1 MGGSKN
7 VYASVKAYS
16 KRGKLLTRGDFQTLA
31 ESRDLEE
38 LMTRIKNT
46 VYAEAV
52 ADVQKPYSSQNI
64 ESALRSKL
72 ADIHYSIAKTSGN
85 SAVLDAYY
93 MKFIV
98 SNLKLILKGKI
109 LGKPQEEIESHV
121 NLHAEELIKQR
132 DVIVKALVAKDFEE
146 AVASLNSVEFAD
158 EIAKAAALYN
168 EKKNL
173 QIFDTYFDKILFQQL
188 AGAMK
193 NYADKAATKIV
204 SMDIDFYNILSVIRG
219 KFWGLQE
226 EQIQDLVINTSP
238 PAKELLGRMIAAAS
252 VRDAFNELSS
262 TKYKDLVPQVENELD
277 AIAGFERAF
286 ELSIY
291 NSSLRSFTQMF
302 SFATIVGITKLT
314 SFEVRNLAAI
324 AFAVE
329 QKIPTETTMSSHDFC
344 PTPISSIPRNLFS
357 NRRTHHWSSYWLWP
371 SFCYT
376 CLLRKNFKSDN
387 QTYELS
393 IRSQKR

>member
-16 KRGKLLTRGDFQTLA
+16 KRGKLLARSDFQTLA

-46 VYAEAV
+46 VYGDAV
-52 ADVQKPYSSQNI
+52 ADVQKPYSSMSI

-85 SAVLDAYY
+85 SGVLDAYY

-98 SNLKLILKGKI
+98 SNLKLILKGKV
-109 LGKPQEEIESHV
+109 LGKSQEEIETLV

-132 DVIVKALVAKDFEE
+132 DVVIKALVAKDFEE
-146 AVASLNSVEFAD
+146 AVASLNSVQFGD
-158 EIAKAAALYN
+158 EIVKAAALYN
-168 EKKNL
+168 EKKNV
-173 QIFDTYFDKILFQQL
+173 QVFDTYFDKILFQHL

-193 NYADKAATKIV
+193 NYADKDATKIV
-204 SMDIDFYNILSVIRG
+204 AMDIDFYNILSVIRG

-226 EQIQDLVINTSP
+226 EQIQDLIIATSP
-238 PAKELLGRMIAAAS
+238 PARELLGRMMAAATI
-252 VRDAFNELSS
+252 RDAFNELSN
-262 TKYKDLVPQVENELD
+262 TKYKDLIPQVENELD
-277 AIAGFERAF
+277 AIAEFERTF
-286 ELSIY
+286 EILIYKTSI
-291 NSSLRSFTQMF
+291 NSFTKMF

-329 QKIPTETTMSSHDFC
+329 QKIPTETTMSKLILD
-344 PTPISSIPRNLFS
+344 
-357 NRRTHHWSSYWLWP
+357 
-371 SFCYT
+371 
-376 CLLRKNFKSDN
+376 
-387 QTYELS
+387 EE
-393 IRSQKR
+393 

>member
-16 KRGKLLTRGDFQTLA
+16 KRGKLLAKADFQTLA

-52 ADVQKPYSSQNI
+52 ADVQKPYTSQSI
-64 ESALRSKL
+64 ESALRSQL
-72 ADIHYSIAKTSGN
+72 ADIHYSIAKTAGSSG
-85 SAVLDAYY
+85 VLDAYY

-98 SNLKLILKGKI
+98 SNLKLILKGKV
-109 LGKPQEEIESHV
+109 LGKPQEEIETHI

-132 DVIVKALVAKDFEE
+132 DVVVKALVAKDLEE
-146 AVASLNSVEFAD
+146 AVASLNSVEFGE
-158 EIAKAAALYN
+158 EIVKAAALYN

-173 QIFDTYFDKILFQQL
+173 QIFDTYFDKILFQYL

-193 NYADKAATKIV
+193 NYADKDATKLV
-204 SMDIDFYNILSVIRG
+204 AMDIDFYNILSVIRG

-226 EQIQDLVINTSP
+226 DQIQDLIISTSP
-238 PAKELLGRMIAAAS
+238 PARELLGRMMSAAT

-277 AIAGFERAF
+277 AIAEFERAF
-286 ELSIY
+286 EMSIY
-291 NSSLRSFTQMF
+291 NTALRSFTKMF

-324 AFAVE
+324 AFAIE
-329 QKIPTETTMSSHDFC
+329 QKIPTETTMSKL
-344 PTPISSIPRNLFS
+344 IL
-357 NRRTHHWSSYWLWP
+357 
-371 SFCYT
+371 
-376 CLLRKNFKSDN
+376 
-387 QTYELS
+387 QEE
-393 IRSQKR
+393 

>member
-1 MGGSKN
+1 VGESKN

-16 KRGKLLTRGDFQTLA
+16 KRGKLLTKSDFQTLA

-46 VYAEAV
+46 VYGDAV
-52 ADVQKPYSSQNI
+52 ADVQKPYTSQSI
-64 ESALRSKL
+64 ESALRSQL

-85 SAVLDAYY
+85 SGVLDAYY

-98 SNLKLILKGKI
+98 SNLKLILKGKV
-109 LGKPQEEIESHV
+109 LGKSQEELETHI

-132 DVIVKALVAKDFEE
+132 DVVIKALIAKDLEE
-146 AVASLNSVEFAD
+146 AVASLNSIQFGE

-168 EKKNL
+168 EKKNI
-173 QIFDTYFDKILFQQL
+173 QIFDTYFDKILFQHL

-193 NYADKAATKIV
+193 NYADKEATRLV
-204 SMDIDFYNILSVIRG
+204 AMDIDFYNILSVIRG

-226 EQIQDLVINTSP
+226 DQIQDLIINTSP
-238 PAKELLGRMIAAAS
+238 PARELLGRMMTAAT

-277 AIAGFERAF
+277 AIAEFERAF
-286 ELSIY
+286 EMSIY
-291 NSSLRSFTQMF
+291 HTSLRSFTKMF

-314 SFEVRNLAAI
+314 SFEIRNLAAI
-324 AFAVE
+324 AFAIE
-329 QKIPTETTMSSHDFC
+329 QKIPTETTMSKL
-344 PTPISSIPRNLFS
+344 ILA
-357 NRRTHHWSSYWLWP
+357 
-371 SFCYT
+371 
-376 CLLRKNFKSDN
+376 
-387 QTYELS
+387 EE
-393 IRSQKR
+393 

>member
-16 KRGKLLTRGDFQTLA
+16 KRGKLLTRSDFQTLA

-46 VYAEAV
+46 VYGDAV
-52 ADVQKPYSSQNI
+52 ADVQKPYSSMSI

-85 SAVLDAYY
+85 SGVLDAYY

-98 SNLKLILKGKI
+98 SNLKLILKGKV
-109 LGKPQEEIESHV
+109 LGKSQEEIETLV

-132 DVIVKALVAKDFEE
+132 DVVIKALVAKDFEE
-146 AVASLNSVEFAD
+146 AVASLNSVQFGD
-158 EIAKAAALYN
+158 EIVKAAALYN
-168 EKKNL
+168 EKKNV
-173 QIFDTYFDKILFQQL
+173 QVFDTYFDKILFQHL

-193 NYADKAATKIV
+193 NYADKDATKIV
-204 SMDIDFYNILSVIRG
+204 AMDIDFYNILSVIRG

-226 EQIQDLVINTSP
+226 EQIQDLIIATSP
-238 PAKELLGRMIAAAS
+238 PARELLGRMMAAATI
-252 VRDAFNELSS
+252 RDAFNELSN
-262 TKYKDLVPQVENELD
+262 TKYKELIPQVENELD
-277 AIAGFERAF
+277 AIAEFERDF
-286 ELSIY
+286 ETLIYKTSI
-291 NSSLRSFTQMF
+291 NSFTKMF

-329 QKIPTETTMSSHDFC
+329 QKIPTETTMSKLILD
-344 PTPISSIPRNLFS
+344 
-357 NRRTHHWSSYWLWP
+357 
-371 SFCYT
+371 
-376 CLLRKNFKSDN
+376 
-387 QTYELS
+387 EE
-393 IRSQKR
+393 